1 MSRFDRPGVKASDL
15 FSHPKEWLRY
25 RLTGEQLIMNLFG
38 LLNTYSTIEL
48 TRSGIK
54 SHDPSRLYGG
64 IAATTLNVWGLLSS
78 RSAVEPEGK
87 HFFERSKNAILHP
100 DRSAVQFGWLISSLI
115 NSIFITGNLHYGIRN
130 FGHETPDIDKIAK
143 SRLYQA
149 GFSTTV
155 NVLGFSSLF
164 TAPKP
169 PPVTANQGGNAVVFK
184 TSQSQP
190 LSFLDRTKK
199 VALYAYERDKGGLV
213 GRSLSLAGN
222 IARIY
227 EAIKTI
233 HLEQRDIIKS
243 DGGSPLL
250 RSTLAN
256 LVITLSQTYFNY
268 SRMYED
274 AREERIR

>member
-1 MSRFDRPGVKASDL
+1 MTFM
-15 FSHPKEWLRY
+15 
-25 RLTGEQLIMNLFG
+25 I

-48 TRSGIK
+48 TRSGKK
-54 SHDPSRLYGG
+54 SSDLSRLYGG
-64 IAATTLNVWGLLSS
+64 IAATALNVWGLFSS
-78 RSAVEPEGK
+78 RSALEPEGK

-100 DRSAVQFGWLISSLI
+100 DRSSVQFSWLISSLI
-115 NSIFITGNLHYGIRN
+115 NSIFIAGNIDYGIRN
-130 FGHETPDIDKIAK
+130 FGHETPDIDRIAK

-169 PPVTANQGGNAVVFK
+169 SPVTANQGDNAVVFK

-190 LSFLDRTKK
+190 LSFLNRTKK

-233 HLEQRDIIKS
+233 HLERRDIIKS
-243 DGGSPLL
+243 NGGSSLL

-274 AREERIR
+274 AREQRTR